1 MLGSNRL
8 VLYRPP
14 WEVKAKTKP
23 QSKAV
28 PPVDEQAL
36 VLQFVT
42 KVGGFENARQALALL
57 ELLRGE
63 RPQNPQND
71 SQGGSAAAA

>member
-23 QSKAV
+23 PSKAA

-42 KVGGFENARQALALL
+42 NVGGFENARQALALL
-57 ELLRGE
+57 QLLRGE
-63 RPQNPQND
+63 RPQNPQDD
-71 SQGGSAAAA
+71 SHGGSAAA